1 MGIDFKD
8 ECSELEC
15 KILEIKA
22 MVKELDDEE

>member
-1 MGIDFKD
+1 MGTDFRD
-8 ECSELEC
+8 ECSELEY